1 MPFEKAGERELV
13 EGRNPVLE
21 ALRGPR
27 KVYAVYIAEGVE
39 RKGPIAEILSR
50 CQKENIIV
58 SEMQRDRLDELA
70 ETTAPQGVIA
80 EVSTYRYANLEE
92 LLKKD
97 GERAPLVMA
106 LDGVE
111 DPRNFGSLLR
121 VADATGADGV
131 VVARRRSAHVTATVA
146 KASAGAVEHVRIAQV
161 ANIAATI
168 ERLKEQGFWVVG
180 ADSERGQPYYEI
192 DMTGPTMLVLGGEG
206 KGLGRLVGEKCDF
219 IARLPML
226 GSVSSLNVATAG
238 AVLAY
243 EAVRQRALKEGPA

>member
-1 MPFEKAGERELV
+1 MPSARSGESERV

-27 KVYAVYIAEGVE
+27 IVQTVYLAQGVE
-39 RKGPIAEILSR
+39 HKGSIAEILSM
-50 CQKENIIV
+50 CQSSGV
-58 SEMQRDRLDELA
+58 DVREMERDRLVEMA
-70 ETTAPQGVIA
+70 ETSAPQGIIA
-80 EVSTYRYANLEE
+80 EVSPFVYASLDEI
-92 LLKKD
+92 LGKD
-97 GERAPLVMA
+97 TGRAPLVFA

-121 VADATGADGV
+121 IADASGADGV

-192 DMTGPTMLVLGGEG
+192 DMTGPTMFVLGGEG

-243 EAVRQRALKEGPA
+243 EAIRQRALKEGSA